1 MSTTVNVQNVLE
13 GVEATRV
20 FSTGRSFLRLAERA
34 SGATENGGKTGI
46 VTHMPSNLYDVL
58 VKAV

>member
-1 MSTTVNVQNVLE
+1 MQNVLE